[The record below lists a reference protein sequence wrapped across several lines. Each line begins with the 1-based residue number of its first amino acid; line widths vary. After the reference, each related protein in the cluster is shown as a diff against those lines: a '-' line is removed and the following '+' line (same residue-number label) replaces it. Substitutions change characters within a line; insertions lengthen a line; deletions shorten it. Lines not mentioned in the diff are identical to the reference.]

1 MMSAFIQVMTNGS
14 NIAGLWDFAC
24 SDADSVIFEDK
35 ILSNDIYAILCAYG
49 VEAARASILREIGGV
64 FAVYNIDVNIR
75 HLELIAD
82 YMVRKCFGAWYYLFI
97 PPRSR
102 RPLKVATSH
111 LTVKVSPR
119 TPRHCLKHRMKR
131 LRRSCPMPP
140 CTVISMTWHRHPV
153 TLWWVDSIW
162 QELEFSMLLFRLILA
177 EINYRHVWWCIF
189 GIVEDGPPTVA

>member
-1 MMSAFIQVMTNGS
+1 MTNGS

-97 PPRSR
+97 PPG
-102 RPLKVATSH
+102 H
-111 LTVKVSPR
+111 
-119 TPRHCLKHRMKR
+119 
-131 LRRSCPMPP
+131 
-140 CTVISMTWHRHPV
+140 
-153 TLWWVDSIW
+153 VD
-162 QELEFSMLLFRLILA
+162 L
-177 EINYRHVWWCIF
+177 
-189 GIVEDGPPTVA
+189 